1 MRQTDARHVIACV
14 VIAHPSLPM
23 RRLADHHRK
32 LAGVTCHRDPACGAA
47 DGCTAIGLSVT
58 AHCRRIAS
66 THDPHVSVTRIAS
79 IIVPFSD
86 GHAAGHRASAPT
98 ERIVDLTCRR
108 IRHRPDHRCRCERVE
123 AHHLLT
129 LSTDHY
135 RAHLVPY
142 VAQGLSRSARTRLR
156 PYLLA
161 PRDSSDRASA
171 RIMSSSTTI
180 TALRGEMK
188 VAPRDT
194 GGLKRRDGLF
204 CAKGFLVWA
213 RWNETDQTTITAWR
227 F

>member
-1 MRQTDARHVIACV
+1 MLHPFSSSWPHTQNSRQ
-14 VIAHPSLPM
+14 SL
-23 RRLADHHRK
+23 
-32 LAGVTCHRDPACGAA
+32 
-47 DGCTAIGLSVT
+47 
-58 AHCRRIAS
+58 
-66 THDPHVSVTRIAS
+66 TRIAS

-135 RAHLVPY
+135 RAHLVPH

-161 PRDSSDRASA
+161 PRDSSDRAT